1 MCIRD
6 RVGKT
11 CSTASCNSLNAI
23 DAYTLVDL
31 SIKKSITE
39 DLVLYGALENVMND
53 TNIVA
58 RAPKEGIRTQK
69 PRSLKLGIEYR
80 F

>member
-1 MCIRD
+1 
-6 RVGKT
+6 
-11 CSTASCNSLNAI
+11 
-23 DAYTLVDL
+23 
-31 SIKKSITE
+31 
-39 DLVLYGALENVMND
+39 MND